1 MRAHI
6 SLIAALFLATGEALA
21 YPPNYYDCG
30 YAFLKTL
37 MSKGSA
43 ASGNRV
49 FPMTWTIQ
57 DNWEKQDRKNL
68 ESLSRRALNFT
79 CSKADDSGRHG
90 SVKCW
95 LNGKL
100 CRPISDEKGREV
112 FSDDED

>member
-49 FPMTWTIQ
+49 FSHDLDYPGQLGKT
-57 DNWEKQDRKNL
+57 
-68 ESLSRRALNFT
+68 
-79 CSKADDSGRHG
+79 G
-90 SVKCW
+90 SEELGV
-95 LNGKL
+95 
-100 CRPISDEKGREV
+100 S
-112 FSDDED
+112 